1 MSSKIFKN
9 SLKILTIVIL
19 VLIFQI
25 LIAGIL
31 YNKVFKKEVNDLLKN
46 YLEKTYFKAEL
57 EKLKENE
64 ILLNNSF
71 SINELENSAYKF
83 GLRFFL
89 YEDKNIEIFEEK
101 FNIKKYTTFQLINGT
116 SQTAGG
122 KGTSYLEFYD
132 NKLFLATA
140 SGMIAF
146 TEKISGEEINL
157 KAIESNFKQFFNYE
171 EFKKVDDISVKDL
184 LITDQNIY
192 VSYVAEKEPNCF
204 NTSIVKADLNY
215 NFLKFE
221 YFFSPSE
228 CVHIDKTH
236 IYNEDKKIIET
247 EFNAAQ
253 SGGRMLEYKKEF
265 ILLSTG
271 EFRQRHLAQS
281 KDSIFGKILQ
291 INKKSKKVK
300 IVSMGHRNP
309 QGLYYDKNNSFI
321 ISTEHGPKGG
331 DEINLISKL
340 DKFEQ
345 NYGWP
350 ISSYGEHYTIKLG
363 KNHMINKY
371 KYKKYPLY
379 KSHKDKGFIEP
390 LKYFKQ
396 SIGISQIIKKKGF
409 DNDNNEEHKFLFT
422 SLKNKR
428 LYLIQLDKNFNLKN
442 KDKIEAGSFDM
453 KERVRDIIYI
463 DKDLETYALFL
474 ENEPSLAIIRKK
486 EQ

>member
-157 KAIESNFKQFFNYE
+157 KAIESNFKQFFNYD
-171 EFKKVDDISVKDL
+171 EFKS
-184 LITDQNIY
+184 
-192 VSYVAEKEPNCF
+192 
-204 NTSIVKADLNY
+204 
-215 NFLKFE
+215 
-221 YFFSPSE
+221 
-228 CVHIDKTH
+228 
-236 IYNEDKKIIET
+236 
-247 EFNAAQ
+247 
-253 SGGRMLEYKKEF
+253 
-265 ILLSTG
+265 
-271 EFRQRHLAQS
+271 
-281 KDSIFGKILQ
+281 
-291 INKKSKKVK
+291 
-300 IVSMGHRNP
+300 
-309 QGLYYDKNNSFI
+309 
-321 ISTEHGPKGG
+321 
-331 DEINLISKL
+331 
-340 DKFEQ
+340 
-345 NYGWP
+345 
-350 ISSYGEHYTIKLG
+350 
-363 KNHMINKY
+363 
-371 KYKKYPLY
+371 
-379 KSHKDKGFIEP
+379 
-390 LKYFKQ
+390 
-396 SIGISQIIKKKGF
+396 
-409 DNDNNEEHKFLFT
+409 
-422 SLKNKR
+422 
-428 LYLIQLDKNFNLKN
+428 
-442 KDKIEAGSFDM
+442 
-453 KERVRDIIYI
+453 
-463 DKDLETYALFL
+463 
-474 ENEPSLAIIRKK
+474 
-486 EQ
+486 